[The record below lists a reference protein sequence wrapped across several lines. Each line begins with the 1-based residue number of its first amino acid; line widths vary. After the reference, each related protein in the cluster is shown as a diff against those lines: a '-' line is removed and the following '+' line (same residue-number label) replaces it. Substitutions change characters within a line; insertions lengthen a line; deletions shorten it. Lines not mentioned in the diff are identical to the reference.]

1 MKWRNNNREVIG
13 LLARETYRH
22 NRIRNGI
29 LTLAVA
35 LTVMMIYAIG
45 SVAVGRIEAEYLR
58 YARVSGTTASTI
70 LEDATLEQAEQIR
83 QLKYI
88 QNAGMEYYF
97 GGGIEAEEQSGY
109 IAAYV
114 DKTAYEKILFPA
126 YSEVHGTYPK
136 KADEVML
143 PMRVLEA
150 MEMKEPQIG
159 QELSLELCLDSG
171 EVLQDSFRLS
181 GYYTEY
187 MGMEEPALGFFS
199 KEYYESTGGDLG
211 QASALAIQQ
220 KKTLSAEKV
229 EKMLYRDIAMTDSA
243 QQFIGGDTLD
253 YIVVQEI
260 VGGYDIAVAVVFLV
274 LLCVSLL
281 IYNIMHISLQKDIR
295 NYGLM
300 KTLGATI
307 RQITQIVMWQIS
319 RILLYG
325 ILIGG
330 TVGVGMIWFLLPG
343 LLQERYLDGYGT
355 ASVMMGFQGNVLLI
369 SIGLSVVVTIVSS
382 LIPVRKVGKM
392 AAVDAMRYIGGDTQ
406 IKRKTRNANKGNQI
420 AGMAWRNVFR
430 SKKNAVLTIFSL
442 VLGLTVALGSI
453 VISRGL
459 DVTNEIEKDD
469 DFAIHSMEGVLF
481 TPNYDDEYETF
492 LWELVENIK
501 KMTAVTE
508 VKCGC
513 GGYVR
518 LDAGDTVWQPILTA
532 NHLQEGGQKKEE
544 EQKEAEEKRENYMAG
559 INILDKTD
567 LDELEQCVRKY
578 HLAIDMEGLRNGSSA
593 VVLHYNELSQTLK
606 EEGDEVI
613 GEAFTI
619 RNLAGELVGTLKFG
633 GYLSR
638 SQKEMPEILGPAWM
652 QGSPYLIMSE
662 EAYAKLGLK
671 KKIHEIHVNVDRELE
686 PLVKKELETIV
697 EQKNGEERESY
708 FSGGE
713 LYFLN
718 AKSEM
723 LEHEKERLHIIR
735 LLMYSISVM
744 LLILGLF
751 HYLNVTIAS
760 ITERRKE
767 LAVMESIGMTRQQLR
782 KMLVLEGS
790 YYTAM
795 ILFMLLTTG
804 SGILWGVY
812 KLIKDRKPYMK
823 FSYPYMEAGI
833 IIVVFILICVGLPLF
848 VYRKLVTESVVE
860 RLIKNI
866 D

>member
-1 MKWRNNNREVIG
+1 MKLRNNNREVIA

-35 LTVMMIYAIG
+35 LTVMVIYSIG
-45 SVAVGRIEAEYLR
+45 SVALGRVEAEYLM
-58 YARVSGTTASTI
+58 YARLSGTTASTI
-70 LEDATLEQAEQIR
+70 LEDATMEQAEQIR

-88 QNAGMEYYF
+88 QNAGMEYCF
-97 GGGIEAEEQSGY
+97 ADGIEEEEQPGY

-114 DKTAYEKILFPA
+114 DKTAYEKILLPA
-126 YSEVHGTYPK
+126 YSDVHGTYPR

-143 PMRVLEA
+143 PMRVLET
-150 MEMKEPQIG
+150 MEITEPQIG
-159 QELSLELCLDSG
+159 QKLSLKLHMNSG
-171 EVLQDSFRLS
+171 EVLQNTFRLS
-181 GYYTEY
+181 GFYTEY
-187 MGMEEPALGFFS
+187 MEKEKLALGFFS
-199 KEYYESTGGDLG
+199 KEYFESIGRDLG

-220 KKTLSAEKV
+220 KKTIPAEKI
-229 EKMLYRDIAMTDSA
+229 EEMLYRDIAMTDSA
-243 QQFIGGDTLD
+243 QQFIGGNTLD
-253 YIVVQEI
+253 YIVVEELA
-260 VGGYDIAVAVVFLV
+260 GGYDIAIAVIFLV

-307 RQITQIVMWQIS
+307 RQITHIVMWQIS

-325 ILIGG
+325 TLIGV
-330 TVGVGMIWFLLPG
+330 TVGVGIIWFFLPD

-355 ASVMMGFQGNVLLI
+355 TSAMFGFQGNILLI
-369 SIGLSVVVTIVSS
+369 SICLSVIVTVVSS

-392 AAVDAMRYIGGDTQ
+392 VAVDAMRYIGGDAK
-406 IKRKTRNANKGNQI
+406 IKRKTRDSKKGSQI

-469 DFAIHSMEGVLF
+469 DFEIQSMEGVIF
-481 TPNYDDEYETF
+481 TPNYDDAYETF
-492 LWELVENIK
+492 SWELVENIR
-501 KMTAVTE
+501 KMSAVTE
-508 VKCGC
+508 VKCGY

-518 LDAGDTVWQPILTA
+518 LDASDTVWQPILMA
-532 NHLQEGGQKKEE
+532 NHLQEGGQKEEE
-544 EQKEAEEKRENYMAG
+544 EQKEAEERRENYMAG
-559 INILDKTD
+559 INILDEED

-593 VVLHYNELSQTLK
+593 VVLHYNELSQILK
-606 EEGDEVI
+606 EEGNDLI
-613 GEAFTI
+613 GEEFTI
-619 RNLAGELVGTLKFG
+619 SNLAGELVAALKFG
-633 GYLSR
+633 GYLNR
-638 SQKEMPEILGPAWM
+638 SQKEVPEILGAIWM
-652 QGSPYLIMSE
+652 RGNPYLIMSE
-662 EAYAKLGLK
+662 KAYAKLGLK
-671 KKIHEIHVNVDRELE
+671 KKVHEIHVNVVKELE
-686 PLVKKELETIV
+686 PLVKKDLETIV
-697 EQKNGEERESY
+697 EQKNGEKRESY
-708 FSGGE
+708 TSGE
-713 LYFLN
+713 LYYLI
-718 AKSEM
+718 AKSER
-723 LEHEKERLHIIR
+723 LEQEKERLHIIR

-751 HYLNVTIAS
+751 NYLNVTIAS

-767 LAVMESIGMTRQQLR
+767 LAVMESIGMTRRQLR

-795 ILFMLLTTG
+795 ISFMLLTAG

-812 KLIKDRKPYMK
+812 KLIKGRMPYMK
-823 FSYPYMEAGI
+823 FSYPYTETIVI
-833 IIVVFILICVGLPLF
+833 IMVLILICVSLPLF

-860 RLIKNI
+860 RLVKNI